1 MTHTIGMI
9 SLGCAKNQVN
19 AEQMLYLLRQAGYEI
34 LPDPDGA
41 ELVIINTCGFIDSAK
56 EEAIDHILAMG
67 ALKQEGRVGKILVT
81 GCLAQRY
88 QEEIVNEMPE
98 VDGVLGTG
106 SYYDIVHAAK
116 EILDGKKYERF
127 DDISA
132 PLNEPGRIL
141 TTRSSMPISRSPRAV
156 TTIARSASFRS
167 CAAITAAGRWRS

>member
-88 QEEIVNEMPE
+88 QTSNGMSKPSRNSSVPQFGHMR
-98 VDGVLGTG
+98 TG
-106 SYYDIVHAAK
+106 
-116 EILDGKKYERF
+116 
-127 DDISA
+127 
-132 PLNEPGRIL
+132 
-141 TTRSSMPISRSPRAV
+141 RSTPTLYFCLSTSKS
-156 TTIARSASFRS
+156 
-167 CAAITAAGRWRS
+167 